1 MAAATE
7 TTSSDSKERIL
18 RAALDAFAE
27 NGFEGA
33 TTRDIATRAGVNLGL
48 INYYFDGKLKLWRAA
63 VDRTFADLRESL
75 ADDAADD
82 ALLATDAHTR
92 LMVRRYVRFVAQRP
106 ELVRLM
112 HDEGKRRGPRMR
124 WLVDRHTRPLYERV
138 HVMISAAQQRG
149 LLPAHIDALHFH
161 YVLIGAVGI
170 IFHQAEECRRLT
182 GVDPMAPEAIEAH
195 ADAVIHLL
203 LGPEENA

>member
-1 MAAATE
+1 MTAATE
-7 TTSSDSKERIL
+7 TSSTDTKERIL

-27 NGFEGA
+27 NGFDGA
-33 TTRDIATRAGVNLGL
+33 TTRDIANRARVNLGL
-48 INYYFDGKLKLWRAA
+48 IKYHFDGKLKLWRAA
-63 VDRTFADLRESL
+63 VDRAFADLREAL
-75 ADDAADD
+75 ADDVADD
-82 ALLATDAHTR
+82 ALLASDAHTR
-92 LMVRRYVRFVAQRP
+92 LTLRRYVRFVGQRP

-138 HVMISAAQQRG
+138 HGMLSSAQQRG
-149 LLPAHIDALHFH
+149 LLPAHIDTLHFY

-170 IFHQAEECRRLT
+170 IFHQADECRRLT

-195 ADAVIHLL
+195 ADAVAHLL